1 MLEFSDAPVS
11 FFVNWLDD
19 VLQFGHRQRRFLPDP
34 TGDSSKVGSTAGGCF
49 NVNGTAQLLVR
60 QRRYLLADH
69 VILRHA
75 AIDRQRAKIDLRL
88 TVERFHKLKESVR

>member
-34 TGDSSKVGSTAGGCF
+34 AGDASEVGSSAGGRF
-49 NVNGTAQLLVR
+49 DVDWTAQLLVR
-60 QRRYLLADH
+60 QRRYLLANH
-69 VILRHA
+69 VILGHA

-88 TVERFHKLKESVR
+88 TVKRFHKLKETVR